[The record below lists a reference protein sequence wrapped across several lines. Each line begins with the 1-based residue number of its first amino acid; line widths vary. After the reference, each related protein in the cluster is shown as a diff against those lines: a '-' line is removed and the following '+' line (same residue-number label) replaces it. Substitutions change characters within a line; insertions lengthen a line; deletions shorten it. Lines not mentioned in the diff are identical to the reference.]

1 MSLPAEIYTGAYNES
16 RAMRPQLRAL
26 IFAVLALATVPANA
40 GDDKKKA
47 AVHKVTQSTSYLMVD
62 PIYATIISND
72 RPAGLLMI
80 GIGID
85 VPDPALRDEA
95 DRAMPVLRDA
105 YVRNMMAFA
114 ATQVR
119 IWRQPDVIAIVDR
132 LQGVTDR
139 ALGRKGARVLLAQ
152 VAMHLEH

>member
-1 MSLPAEIYTGAYNES
+1 MRPLRFAVILAAIALAVLPA
-16 RAMRPQLRAL
+16 RA
-26 IFAVLALATVPANA
+26 A
-40 GDDKKKA
+40 GDDKKSG
-47 AVHKVTQSTSYLMVD
+47 AVHKVTQSKSYLMVD
-62 PIYATIISND
+62 PIYATIVSRD
-72 RPAGLLMI
+72 TPVGMLMI

-85 VPDPALRDEA
+85 IPDEKLRAEA
-95 DRAMPVLRDA
+95 DHAMPVLRDA

-119 IWRQPDVIAIVDR
+119 VWRQPDVVAIADR

-152 VAMHLEH
+152 VAMRLPH